1 VLSTRKAIFSGF
13 TTLEMGRIVELLL
26 ARFPAVG
33 GLYHV
38 SSKPLS
44 KFDLLGLIK

>member
-13 TTLEMGRIVELLL
+13 TTLEMGRIAELLL
-26 ARFPAVG
+26 TRFPAAG